1 MDPSLLPNELLKT
14 CEARLRSSIHALM
27 LVLHNVDQKSQNQFF
42 CLGKIQFNLVSRLL
56 FILFALHMQLNLF
69 SIWTFSIQIILEL

>member
-27 LVLHNVDQKSQNQFF
+27 LVLHNQRGLKVAEPILLPRQNSNQ
-42 CLGKIQFNLVSRLL
+42 INLVSRLL
-56 FILFALHMQLNLF
+56 FILFTMQLDL
-69 SIWTFSIQIILEL
+69 SIQIILEL